1 MRASANVLM
10 VTAAALLLSGCVTPP
25 MGPSIGAMP
34 GQGKSFDTFE
44 RDQYECEGYAYR
56 QVEGEAD
63 AANRRAVGTAV
74 VGAALGAAIGAAAG
88 GGRRVG
94 TGAAIG
100 GTVGTVAG
108 ANRSAY
114 AQHGIQRRYD
124 IAYAQCMSSKGHRV
138 PGYGG
143 PPPGYGPQEGYPPP
157 PPPGY

>member
-1 MRASANVLM
+1 MRRSVGVLTVM
-10 VTAAALLLSGCVTPP
+10 AGALLLSACVTPP

-34 GQGKSFDTFE
+34 GQGKSFAAFE
-44 RDQYECEGYAYR
+44 RDQYECEDYAYR

-74 VGAALGAAIGAAAG
+74 VGTALGAAIGAAAG

-108 ANRSAY
+108 ANQSAY

-124 IAYAQCMSSKGHRV
+124 IAYVQCMSAKGNEV

-143 PPPGYGPQEGYPPP
+143 PGPGYGPERGYPPP